1 MISNEFFNL
10 PIKKI
15 WYNFI
20 SKLKIS
26 NLQIYFN
33 HATVLQILIHRI
45 KYIFD
50 LTICYKAFWFIKFDQ
65 KRFRCKFRFWFK
77 YLKKCCII
85 VLYSTYTPLH
95 KEKNNPNFNSLG
107 NQNYIYNH
115 EIGLNADCYINF
127 YCFVFLFCFSLF
139 YQFLLH
145 NSNIMS

>member
-50 LTICYKAFWFIKFDQ
+50 LTICYKAFWFIKFYQ

-77 YLKKCCII
+77 YLKNAASYSVIHT
-85 VLYSTYTPLH
+85 VLYIHHCTQKKSKFQFTSKWKLYLQSWNWL
-95 KEKNNPNFNSLG
+95 KCWL
-107 NQNYIYNH
+107 
-115 EIGLNADCYINF
+115 L
-127 YCFVFLFCFSLF
+127 
-139 YQFLLH
+139 YQFSFFLVFILF
-145 NSNIMS
+145 SSFSSISTL